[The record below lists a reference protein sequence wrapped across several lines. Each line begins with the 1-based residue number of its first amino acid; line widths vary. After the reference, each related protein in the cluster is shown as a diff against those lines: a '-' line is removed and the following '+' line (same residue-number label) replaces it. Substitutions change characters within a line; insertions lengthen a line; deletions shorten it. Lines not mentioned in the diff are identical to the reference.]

1 MMELGARRVAALAAG
16 VLVLLYLGGAVGA
29 EELETEPADEP
40 KLVVDYDPPQ
50 LSVEAHEVGLAA
62 VLTAI
67 GAKVGFI
74 VVESAPSSTVVTL
87 SIQNASLDD
96 VLRQLLRAE
105 NHTVLYRAGGGMSAE
120 SGAIDRIVLLGDP
133 GEATA
138 AATPAEGPAQERPR
152 PAQDHHDAHPETT
165 SPSPAPLT
173 SPPPSPESPPL
184 LPDGARAPADSSE
197 PGTLPLT
204 VADIL
209 KAHSMAAAQAAR
221 EVTGEGAASPAVAP
235 ANLEAALA
243 EATRRAQQ
251 GLGALI
257 DGLTTAT
264 RPLRQPRSEGGE

>member
-1 MMELGARRVAALAAG
+1 MDLGARRIAALVAS
-16 VLVLLYLGGAVGA
+16 VLVLVYLMGAVRA
-29 EELETEPADEP
+29 EEIETEPVDEP
-40 KLVVDYDPPQ
+40 KLMVDYDPPQ

-87 SIQNASLDD
+87 SIQNGSLDD

-105 NHTVLYRAGGGMSAE
+105 NHTVLYRAGKGMSAE

-133 GEATA
+133 GGTTT

-152 PAQDHHDAHPETT
+152 PAQDHRDARPEVP
-165 SPSPAPLT
+165 SPSPEPPT
-173 SPPPSPESPPL
+173 SPPRAAESTPVV
-184 LPDGARAPADSSE
+184 PDGDPAPADSGE
-197 PGTLPLT
+197 PGALPLT

-209 KAHSMAAAQAAR
+209 KAHSVAAPRAGRQ
-221 EVTGEGAASPAVAP
+221 VTGEGAASPAVAP
-235 ANLEAALA
+235 GNLEAALA
-243 EATRRAQQ
+243 EATRGAQQ

-257 DGLTTAT
+257 DGLATAT
-264 RPLRQPRSEGGE
+264 RSLRQPRSEGGE

>member
-1 MMELGARRVAALAAG
+1 MELGARRVAALVAG
-16 VLVLLYLGGAVGA
+16 VLVLLYLVGAVRA
-29 EELETEPADEP
+29 DELETEPADEP
-40 KLVVDYDPPQ
+40 KLVVDYDPPR

-74 VVESAPSSTVVTL
+74 VVESAPTSTVVTL
-87 SIQNASLDD
+87 SIKNASLDD

-120 SGAIDRIVLLGDP
+120 PGAIDRIVLLGDL

-138 AATPAEGPAQERPR
+138 AATPAEGPAQERPH
-152 PAQDHHDAHPETT
+152 PAQDHRDAHPETA
-165 SPSPAPLT
+165 SPSP
-173 SPPPSPESPPL
+173 PPPSPESPSL
-184 LPDGARAPADSSE
+184 LPDGARAPADSGE
-197 PGTLPLT
+197 PATLPLT
-204 VADIL
+204 LADIL
-209 KAHSMAAAQAAR
+209 KAHSMADAQAAR
-221 EVTGEGAASPAVAP
+221 EVTGEGAASPAVTP

-257 DGLTTAT
+257 DGLTSAT
-264 RPLRQPRSEGGE
+264 RAVRQPLSEGGHQ

>member
-1 MMELGARRVAALAAG
+1 MDLGARRIAALVAS
-16 VLVLLYLGGAVGA
+16 VLVLVYLMGAVRA
-29 EELETEPADEP
+29 EEIETEPVDEP
-40 KLVVDYDPPQ
+40 KLMVDYDPPQ

-105 NHTVLYRAGGGMSAE
+105 NHTVLYRAGKGMSAQ

-133 GEATA
+133 GATTT

-152 PAQDHHDAHPETT
+152 PAQDHRDAHPEAA
-165 SPSPAPLT
+165 SPSPEPPT
-173 SPPPSPESPPL
+173 SPPRSAESAPL
-184 LPDGARAPADSSE
+184 VPDGDPAPADSNE

-209 KAHSMAAAQAAR
+209 KVHSMAAAQAGR
-221 EVTGEGAASPAVAP
+221 QVTREGAASPAVAP

-243 EATRRAQQ
+243 EAARRAQQ
-251 GLGALI
+251 GLGALL
-257 DGLTTAT
+257 DGLATAT
-264 RPLRQPRSEGGE
+264 RSLPQPRSEGGE

>member
-1 MMELGARRVAALAAG
+1 MDLGAHRVAALVAG
-16 VLVLLYLGGAVGA
+16 VLVLVCLVGAVRA
-29 EELETEPADEP
+29 EELETEPVDEP
-40 KLVVDYDPPQ
+40 KFVVDYDPPQ
-50 LSVEAHEVGLAA
+50 LSVEAREVGLAA

-87 SIQNASLDD
+87 SIQKASLDD

-133 GEATA
+133 GGATA
-138 AATPAEGPAQERPR
+138 AATPAEGSAQERPR
-152 PAQDHHDAHPETT
+152 AAQDHRDAHPETA

-173 SPPPSPESPPL
+173 PPPRSPESPPL
-184 LPDGARAPADSSE
+184 LPDGDRAPADSSE

-204 VADIL
+204 VADLL

-221 EVTGEGAASPAVAP
+221 EVTGEGAASPAVSP

-251 GLGALI
+251 ALGALI
-257 DGLTTAT
+257 DGLATAT
-264 RPLRQPRSEGGE
+264 RSLRQPLSEGEK